1 MMKSLIFSSRE
12 NSLVILKLSPFA
24 KFLLLLTDHNLENAL
39 LHFLR
44 KFYMNAVDSHLY
56 DKCQNI

>member
-1 MMKSLIFSSRE
+1 MESQLFCSRE
-12 NSLVILKLSPFA
+12 NILVISKLSPFA

-44 KFYMNAVDSHLY
+44 KFEMNAVDSHFH
-56 DKCQNI
+56 DKCQKV